1 MADDTVNGDIRVALV
16 GLGEIGELFA
26 EMLLEQTQVKN
37 APVKIVAVADRHL
50 DSPIALGFA
59 QNNIPVFEDALDLV
73 DLGDKVDIIF
83 NLTENPSVDV
93 SMNLRLMKNKNRHT
107 VIVPVMVAKLLQVF
121 FAD

>member
-1 MADDTVNGDIRVALV
+1 MANNIVDSDIRVALV

-59 QNNIPVFEDALDLV
+59 QSNIPVFEDALDLV

-121 FAD
+121 FTE

>member
-1 MADDTVNGDIRVALV
+1 MTETIKVALV
-16 GLGEIGELFA
+16 GLGEVGELFA
-26 EMLLEQTQVKN
+26 ETLLEQSQLKN

-50 DSPIALGFA
+50 DSPVALGFA
-59 QNNIPVFEDALDLV
+59 QSNIPVFEDAMDVV

-107 VIVPVMVAKLLQVF
+107 VIVPVVVARLLQGF
-121 FAD
+121 FSS

>member
-1 MADDTVNGDIRVALV
+1 MANDIVNGDIRVALV

-26 EMLLEQTQVKN
+26 EMLLEQTQIKN

-59 QNNIPVFEDALDLV
+59 QSNIPVFEDALDLV

-121 FAD
+121 FSE